1 MNNYKLHITPADNNQ
16 WIGHAI
22 LNEEIVFTTPSCSTP
37 QECSQILSK
46 YAASQAHA
54 PAPAP
59 SLERDASSVVAAPEA
74 PRKCCGRS

>member
-46 YAASQAHA
+46 YAASQVHT
-54 PAPAP
+54 PAP
-59 SLERDASSVVAAPEA
+59 SLERSVSSVSTAAPEA